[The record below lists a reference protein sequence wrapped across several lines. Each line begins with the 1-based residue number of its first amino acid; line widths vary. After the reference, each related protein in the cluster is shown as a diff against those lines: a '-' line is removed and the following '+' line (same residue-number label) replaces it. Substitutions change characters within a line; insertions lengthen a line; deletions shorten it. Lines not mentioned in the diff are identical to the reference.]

1 MRLWVRQLTA
11 SFSSIVLFLL
21 GLTPMTEAQR
31 QRRRLTLKMIRSIL
45 RLLLA
50 LVLLSLI
57 VAGLVRA
64 LLWLATAW
72 STAGLSD
79 RLQILSFLSN
89 SLLSTILVIAT
100 CAYVWVTWRMVW
112 ELVEA
117 RRIEIRPALAIE
129 LGHLQVDSRDDV
141 DAVILKCSIAIIN
154 VGAGPAVFPSAQ
166 MTVPYRAPK
175 AMTQPTWC
183 PHGAFLEELPA
194 ILMPSDRVLATA
206 EIWFM
211 QSADVSEI
219 PEEAEEFAEFEIR
232 FEDSARNLFQH
243 RQLFNSI
250 RIGSE
255 YVLGLMYDRV
265 LMVPFEKRSS
275 IHGLDMLR
283 GFEAESA
290 QTLYERRF

>member
-1 MRLWVRQLTA
+1 
-11 SFSSIVLFLL
+11 
-21 GLTPMTEAQR
+21 
-31 QRRRLTLKMIRSIL
+31 
-45 RLLLA
+45 
-50 LVLLSLI
+50 
-57 VAGLVRA
+57 
-64 LLWLATAW
+64 
-72 STAGLSD
+72 
-79 RLQILSFLSN
+79 
-89 SLLSTILVIAT
+89 
-100 CAYVWVTWRMVW
+100 MVW

-117 RRIEIRPALAIE
+117 RRLEIRPALAIE

-183 PHGAFLEELPA
+183 PHGAFLEELPT

-250 RIGSE
+250 RVGSE